1 MGKLGVYFGTEKQ
14 AALLR
19 GDTSNAVINRY
30 FVYGFQA
37 IGMYFCGTP
46 DGSPAMVHLQ
56 ARYAQKAWESLIEI
70 SRTGDQK
77 LRAQGLLLFVHV
89 LIVMGLT
96 RTAPFYLLKACE
108 IVNRCDL
115 KFTPT
120 DGCSSELSEQVR
132 EDAAVLSQAIYLENY
147 FYLALDGSAPVMT
160 ARIEREFRLDLQV
173 RTIQQ
178 SFDIGLKVNF
188 AIRSSEC
195 THFCLTC
202 AR

>member
-77 LRAQGLLLFVHV
+77 LRAQGLLLFVHAIIRACSHCYGAHENRSFLPIEGV
-89 LIVMGLT
+89 RDHQQMGPQVHPDGRMLP
-96 RTAPFYLLKACE
+96 RTIGASLRGRCGTLSSDISGELFLLSAGWVGAGNDCKDRKGVSAGPPGE
-108 IVNRCDL
+108 NH
-115 KFTPT
+115 PT
-120 DGCSSELSEQVR
+120 IFRYRTQS
-132 EDAAVLSQAIYLENY
+132 
-147 FYLALDGSAPVMT
+147 
-160 ARIEREFRLDLQV
+160 EFRNSV
-173 RTIQQ
+173 
-178 SFDIGLKVNF
+178 
-188 AIRSSEC
+188 
-195 THFCLTC
+195 
-202 AR
+202 

>member
-77 LRAQGLLLFVHV
+77 LRAQGLLLFVHA

-132 EDAAVLSQAIYLENY
+132 EDAAVLSGELFLLSAGWVGAGNDCKDRKGVSAGPPGENHPTIFRY
-147 FYLALDGSAPVMT
+147 RTQS
-160 ARIEREFRLDLQV
+160 EFRNSV
-173 RTIQQ
+173 
-178 SFDIGLKVNF
+178 
-188 AIRSSEC
+188 
-195 THFCLTC
+195 
-202 AR
+202 